1 VKSLLRELSARTPV
15 PYVASRA
22 SAAGLFGNQRGGGQT
37 AQLEAMGSLGTLFS
51 IVNRVSTA
59 QAQVEWK
66 LYRKRTDGRT
76 ILGPTSDTR
85 VEVHRHQALN
95 VWNKPNPFMTQAEFI
110 EALTQH
116 IELTGEGWFVANSN
130 DILNFPTEIWI
141 PRPDRMS
148 IIPSKE
154 DFISGYVYNGPDGEK
169 IPLDTDQV
177 VMVRVPNPMD
187 PYRGMGAVQTILTDA
202 YSIEASTEWSAKFF
216 ANSAEPGGIIE
227 IPDGYTDEQFTQFK
241 ERWSETH
248 RGVNN
253 AHRVGLLENGAKW
266 VSNTYSMRDLQFAE
280 LADVKRAVIREAFGI
295 SKTMLGLTE
304 DVNRATAEAA
314 EFVFGKWVLV
324 PRLDRIR
331 DALNNDFLPMFGPAG
346 EGVEFDYVSPVPE
359 DLDREA
365 AERTSKVAAAVA
377 LVNAGWDAAEVL
389 DSMGL
394 PEMTF
399 TKKVAP
405 IEPITQGT
413 DPTSDP
419 STDPETEES

>member
-1 VKSLLRELSARTPV
+1 MKSLVRELSNRTPV
-15 PYVASRA
+15 PYVAS
-22 SAAGLFGNQRGGGQT
+22 QRSGTGFFARSTATDQT
-37 AQLEAMGSLGTLFS
+37 AQLAAMGNLGTLFS
-51 IVNRVSTA
+51 IVNRASTA

-66 LYRKRTDGRT
+66 LYRKRSDGRRV
-76 ILGPTSDTR
+76 LGPSSDTR
-85 VEVHRHQALN
+85 IEITRHQALA
-95 VWNKPNPFMTQAEFI
+95 VWNKPNPFMTQSEFM
-110 EALTQH
+110 EALAQH

-130 DILNFPTEIWI
+130 DILPFPTEIWI
-141 PRPDRMS
+141 PRPDRMT
-148 IIPSKE
+148 IVPSKE
-154 DFISGYVYNGPDGEK
+154 DFIAGYVYNSPDGEK
-169 IPLDTDQV
+169 VPLESEQV

-202 YSIEASTEWSAKFF
+202 HSIQASTEWSARFF

-227 IPDGYTDEQFTQFK
+227 IPEGMDDEQFTQFQR
-241 ERWSETH
+241 RWSDTH
-248 RGVNN
+248 KGVNN

-266 VSNTYSMRDLQFAE
+266 VSNSYSMRDMQFAE
-280 LADVKRAVIREAFGI
+280 LRTVSREVIREALGM

-314 EFVFGKWVLV
+314 EFVFAKWFLV

-331 DALNNDFLPMFGPAG
+331 DALNNDFLPMFGAAG

-377 LVNAGWDAAEVL
+377 LVNAGWSADEVL

-399 TKKVAP
+399 TKGAVSEP
-405 IEPITQGT
+405 EPIDNV
-413 DPTSDP
+413 DPAVGEDA
-419 STDPETEES
+419 

>member
-1 VKSLLRELSARTPV
+1 MKSLLRELSAKTPV
-15 PYVASRA
+15 PYVARS
-22 SAAGLFGNQRGGGQT
+22 SSMAGLFGNTRGGGQR

-51 IVNRVSTA
+51 IVNRASTA

-66 LYRKRTDGRT
+66 LFRKRTDGRT
-76 ILGPTSDTR
+76 VLGPSSDTR
-85 VEVHRHQALN
+85 VEVHRHQALS
-95 VWNKPNPFMTQAEFI
+95 VWNKPNPFMTQAEFV
-110 EALTQH
+110 ESLTQH
-116 IELTGEGWFVANSN
+116 IELTGEGWFVAADNG
-130 DILNFPTEIWI
+130 ILNFPTEIWI
-141 PRPDRMS
+141 PRPDRMA

-154 DFISGYVYNGPDGEK
+154 DFISGYVYNSPDGEK
-169 IPLDTDQV
+169 IPLDTNQV
-177 VMVRVPNPMD
+177 VMVRVPNPLD

-202 YSIEASTEWSAKFF
+202 HSIEAATEWSAKFF

-227 IPDGYTDEQFTQFK
+227 IPDGYTDEQFTQFQ
-241 ERWSETH
+241 ERWREQH
-248 RGVNN
+248 QGVNN

-266 VSNTYSMRDLQFAE
+266 VTASYSMRDLQFAE
-280 LADVKRAVIREAFGI
+280 LADVKRAVIREAFGM

-314 EFVFGKWVLV
+314 EYVFAKWFLV
-324 PRLDRIR
+324 PRLDRIK

-365 AERTSKVAAAVA
+365 AERTSKVQAAVA

-399 TKKVAP
+399 VRKAAP
-405 IEPITQGT
+405 SESITEGT

-419 STDPETEES
+419 STDTGTEGS